1 MIDLSSNLL
10 ISLVS
15 ILSNASPVSFAL
27 YEFILANDEV
37 FDNCPQI
44 PGNRGI
50 HDLFDM
56 ANVTLV
62 YSEGR
67 VTIGGSGVCN
77 WEGMQPNDRI
87 RSRAELLKYH
97 RGTWQPTPLSSATNN
112 FCETLFDP
120 TSLTYHMW
128 GRHIVESERKCV
140 SNYGAPTG
148 F

>member
-1 MIDLSSNLL
+1 MMIDLSSNFL

-15 ILSNASPVSFAL
+15 ILSKVSLASSAL

-56 ANVTLV
+56 SNVTLV

-77 WEGMQPNDRI
+77 WEGVEPNDRI
-87 RSRAELLKYH
+87 RVRQKIIT
-97 RGTWQPTPLSSATNN
+97 GTKN
-112 FCETLFDP
+112 
-120 TSLTYHMW
+120 
-128 GRHIVESERKCV
+128 RKFQI
-140 SNYGAPTG
+140 S
-148 F
+148 